1 MILYL
6 QIKAYKCII
15 TVVNRYIYTDG
26 EEVKITDENNVWI
39 VNCY

>member
-1 MILYL
+1 VILYL

-15 TVVNRYIYTDG
+15 MVVKRYIYTDG
-26 EEVKITDENNVWI
+26 EEVQITDENNVWI